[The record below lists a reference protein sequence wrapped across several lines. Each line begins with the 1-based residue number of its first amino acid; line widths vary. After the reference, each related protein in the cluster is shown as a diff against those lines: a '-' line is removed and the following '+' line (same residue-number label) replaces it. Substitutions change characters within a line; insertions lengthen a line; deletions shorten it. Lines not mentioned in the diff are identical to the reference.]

1 MSTTKFIPALLLFML
16 SSCITP
22 IKVTS
27 YSDKSVDFVQYKT
40 YAFITI
46 KNSNTVPISSI
57 DKKIILQAIETEL
70 EKKAM
75 TKSKTPD
82 LLIGFFASKDE
93 KTSYI
98 PYYGR
103 WDSPWDINQ
112 NYMST
117 APTNISERYN
127 SIQDP
132 WQNTPKLKISIKGK
146 LFIGIID
153 PKLRK
158 VIWQGKGEVDSIENL
173 SQNEILLNKYV
184 SKILAQY
191 PTISM
196 K

>member
-1 MSTTKFIPALLLFML
+1 MNTTKFITLLLLFML
-16 SSCITP
+16 SSCGSS
-22 IKVTS
+22 IKVN
-27 YSDKSVDFVQYKT
+27 SDFDESADLSQYKT

-46 KNSNTVPISSI
+46 KNSNTVPISAI

-117 APTNISERYN
+117 APTNISETYN